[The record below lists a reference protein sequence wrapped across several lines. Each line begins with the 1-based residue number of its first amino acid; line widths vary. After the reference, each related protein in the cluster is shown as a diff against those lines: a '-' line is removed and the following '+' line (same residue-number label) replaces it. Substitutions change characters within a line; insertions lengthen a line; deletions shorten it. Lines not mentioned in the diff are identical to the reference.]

1 MYSTDYPHTCCTSW
15 SSYLLRASWS
25 WYWALCWCCWVSAAS
40 VFLFSSCSTF
50 NLSTSNWRTYASCFY
65 VKEQGWREG
74 EGSEG
79 EGRRVGEW
87 EEREGVGTGIG
98 SLSTFSPLTLL
109 PLPLLLLPL
118 LPQKREEDE

>member
-1 MYSTDYPHTCCTSW
+1 
-15 SSYLLRASWS
+15 
-25 WYWALCWCCWVSAAS
+25 
-40 VFLFSSCSTF
+40 
-50 NLSTSNWRTYASCFY
+50 